1 MQYSIKPNVLNIKK
15 TEKNEKLQL
24 NNQSNN
30 RINYFIFS
38 CSSSQQGPSAGKKA
52 ASTKTG
58 WKYNDRD
65 FGGFEVNLK
74 YKGFQPPVPGMA
86 FVEGG
91 TFMMG
96 QTEKI

>member
-1 MQYSIKPNVLNIKK
+1 MKNYNLIISLIIVSII
-15 TEKNEKLQL
+15 
-24 NNQSNN
+24 S
-30 RINYFIFS
+30 FS

-74 YKGFQPPVPGMA
+74 YKGFQKVTG
-86 FVEGG
+86 
-91 TFMMG
+91 
-96 QTEKI
+96 